1 MTNGS
6 AARVIRAFEPVCR
19 TVVRCAPAGFRRAW
33 GDEMV
38 TTFRA
43 ACLAARRQGV
53 PGVMWTAIVEI
64 ASLAW
69 IVLSLQLS
77 MTVAPI
83 SPRPP
88 RRNEPRRSTSILQ
101 HLGRDFRIAIR
112 NLAANRLNT
121 GIALATLALGI
132 AVNTSI
138 FSILDS
144 VLWRPVPFRDA
155 DRLAALANF
164 NVARKFTYQGMS
176 RMLSVAWRTQ
186 TDLFDRVEVYERG
199 SFVYRNVNGAA
210 MVSGAIVSPGLV
222 RDARRACA

>member
-1 MTNGS
+1 MTGGS
-6 AARVIRAFEPVCR
+6 AARLVRAFEPIYR
-19 TVVRCAPAGFRRAW
+19 TVVRCAPPGFRRAL
-33 GDEMV
+33 GDETV
-38 TTFRA
+38 ATFRA
-43 ACLAARRQGV
+43 ACLASERQGV

-69 IVLSLQLS
+69 IVLSLQLH
-77 MTVAPI
+77 MNVAPI

-88 RRNEPRRSTSILQ
+88 RPSEPRRSTTMLQ
-101 HLGRDFRIAIR
+101 RLGRDLRTAIR

-121 GIALATLALGI
+121 AIALATLALGI

-176 RMLSVAWRTQ
+176 RMLSVAWRQQ
-186 TDLFDRVEVYERG
+186 TDLFDRVEV
-199 SFVYRNVNGAA
+199 
-210 MVSGAIVSPGLV
+210 
-222 RDARRACA
+222 